1 MIRNKRVIQDFLL
14 NSIKKCKILVVGDV
28 MLDRYY
34 FSQVSRISPE
44 APVPIAKVI
53 REKDAPGGAGNVA
66 YNLAVLGCEV
76 YLGSVVGIDDNRKRL
91 LDLLKEN
98 NIDDKGLISL
108 RGRPTTTK
116 LRVMG
121 DHQQMLRLDF
131 EDSRPVKSSAVGELK
146 RYISTCIENKID
158 AIIISDY
165 GKGLCASNFCK
176 YVIAEGNKANIPVVV
191 DPKDF
196 NWKKYSQASYITPN
210 LKELGEVLRKSV
222 KNDDKEV
229 GIKAEN
235 LLKKFN
241 LKGLVVTRSEKGLS
255 LVTDDKKVHIPTLAQ
270 EVFDVSGAG
279 DTVIAVFTA
288 ALAQGIEVEE
298 AAVLANL
305 AAGIVVAKIGTSPIT
320 TEELIESLDRCEV

>member
-1 MIRNKRVIQDFLL
+1 MIRDKRAIQEFLL
-14 NSIKKCKILVVGDV
+14 KNIKRCKILVVGDV

-76 YLGSVVGIDDNRKRL
+76 YLGSVVGTDDNRKRL
-91 LDLLKEN
+91 IDLLKEN
-98 NIDDKGLISL
+98 NIDGQGLVSL
-108 RGRPTTTK
+108 KERPTTTK
-116 LRVMG
+116 LRVIG

-131 EDSRPVKSSAVGELK
+131 EDNKPVVASKLDALK
-146 RYISTCIENKID
+146 KYILKCVENKID

-165 GKGLCASNFCK
+165 GKGLCTANFCK
-176 YVIAEGNKANIPVVV
+176 YVISVGNSANIPVVI

-196 NWKKYSQASYITPN
+196 SWQKYSQASFITPN
-210 LKELGEVLRKSV
+210 LKELGEILRRKV
-222 KNDDKEV
+222 NNNDKEV
-229 GIKAEN
+229 ETKAEN
-235 LLKKFN
+235 LLKKFS
-241 LKGLVVTRSEKGLS
+241 LKGLIVTRSEKGLS
-255 LVTDDKKVHIPTLAQ
+255 LITEAKKVHIPTLAQ

-288 ALAQGIEVEE
+288 ALARGIEVEE
-298 AAVLANL
+298 AAILANL

-320 TEELIESLDRCEV
+320 TEELINSLDRC